1 MKTLLTAQEAADYLR
16 VKVSTIR
23 KWTHFGYIPKIKFG
37 GAVRFDLDELDAWME
52 KRATKG
58 RAQLKVS
65 AHESQMRR
73 SIQRPILL
81 RTD

>member
-23 KWTHFGYIPKIKFG
+23 KWTHYGYIPKIKVG
-37 GAVRFDLDELDAWME
+37 GAVRFDLDELNTWIE

-58 RAQLKVS
+58 RTQLKVS
-65 AHESQMRR
+65 AYESPMRR

-81 RTD
+81 QSD